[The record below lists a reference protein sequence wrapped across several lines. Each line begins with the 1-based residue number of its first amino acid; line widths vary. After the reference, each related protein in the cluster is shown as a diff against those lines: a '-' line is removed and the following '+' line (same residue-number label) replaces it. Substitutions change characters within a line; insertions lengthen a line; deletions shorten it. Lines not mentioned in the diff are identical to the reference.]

1 MTNTNYSTNGVVN
14 SIVNEPV
21 NGNYLRI
28 CSWNIEGLFKYKNDC
43 DFISFVK
50 TFHCCA
56 LYETWGK
63 TESQFDN
70 FIEGYTN
77 FSKTRK
83 RRHNLGRYSGGVTVF
98 VQSKLYEDG
107 IIKRIFSEFE
117 DCVCILLKGVYLG
130 LTNDI
135 VLCFTYLSPEGS
147 PIYDINTS
155 SKANHYRNLYGSF
168 EIQFYLKNTLP
179 VYLTRILAKLRC
191 SAHELKVEKGKHSG
205 TPYLQRICVFCRNNQ
220 IEDEFHFVLQCP
232 FFHDLRIRYIPQ
244 RYIKRYPNVE
254 DFYAIMKCKNE
265 SVITRLAQYLIVAFQ
280 RRADALA

>member
-83 RRHNLGRYSGGVTVF
+83 RTHNLGRYSGGVTVF
-98 VQSKLYEDG
+98 VQSKLCEDG

-130 LTNDI
+130 FTNDI

-147 PIYDINTS
+147 PIYDLPASHINGIELFEDNILSNIVTS
-155 SKANHYRNLYGSF
+155 
-168 EIQFYLKNTLP
+168 
-179 VYLTRILAKLRC
+179 
-191 SAHELKVEKGKHSG
+191 
-205 TPYLQRICVFCRNNQ
+205 
-220 IEDEFHFVLQCP
+220 
-232 FFHDLRIRYIPQ
+232 
-244 RYIKRYPNVE
+244 
-254 DFYAIMKCKNE
+254 
-265 SVITRLAQYLIVAFQ
+265 
-280 RRADALA
+280 